1 MFSKIAKA
9 LLTAAIIALPFS
21 CEDLGAFMV
30 DCNECYELKPEKI
43 DVLLKFTINTE
54 NPKVYFEIYNGLPDN
69 GTLLYTGYSTTKEN
83 VLILDPDNYYSI
95 KAFYSSKGREV
106 IVVDGTN
113 LKLKYDKTSCL
124 SPCYVIV
131 GDKLD
136 ARLRY

>member
-9 LLTAAIIALPFS
+9 LLTAAIITLPFS
-21 CEDLGAFMV
+21 CEDLGAFIV

-43 DVLLKFTINTE
+43 DVLLKFTINSE
-54 NPKVYFEIYNGLPDN
+54 NPEVYFEIYNGLPDN
-69 GTLLYTGYSTTKEN
+69 GILLYTGYSNLKEK
-83 VLILDPDNYYSI
+83 LFMLDPDTYYSI

-106 IVVDGTN
+106 TVIDGTN
-113 LKLKYDKTSCL
+113 LKLKYDKTSCS